1 MNRKS
6 EVAEMM
12 KECRRR
18 GCRVLLSKRGHYR
31 IYPPDK
37 TAAPIT
43 AASSPSDWRSIRKL
57 RADLRRAG
65 VEIP

>member
-6 EVAEMM
+6 EVAEIM
-12 KECRRR
+12 KICRRR
-18 GCRVLLSKRGHYR
+18 GCRVRLTRAGHFR

-37 TAAPIT
+37 TTAPIT
-43 AASSPSDWRSIRKL
+43 AASSPSDWRSIKKL

-65 VEIP
+65 VEIE